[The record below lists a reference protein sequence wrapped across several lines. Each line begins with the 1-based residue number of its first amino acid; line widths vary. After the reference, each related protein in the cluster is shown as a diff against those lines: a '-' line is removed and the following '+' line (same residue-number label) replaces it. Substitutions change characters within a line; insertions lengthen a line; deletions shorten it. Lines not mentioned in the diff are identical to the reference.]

1 MLLSLFPIGFLRLF
15 APERVISLKWSLVGR
30 RVLYLHFLYCIFLC
44 SQLYFLGKTYFSQVT
59 SSQKKGCTRLNR
71 LTHKGFETFSLLFPY
86 LSLFCGNFFR
96 WYSSEKKSCT
106 RLNKSTDWPWAKRVQ
121 RGNCRPTLLYL
132 HSIFCISAVLAFHIL
147 YFYCACIPHFVFLL
161 CWHSTFCIS
170 TVLASCIFDL
180 LFAFDLT
187 FGFKSAS
194 VASQDQPYYIC
205 CGCFRATQLR

>member
-1 MLLSLFPIGFLRLF
+1 M
-15 APERVISLKWSLVGR
+15 
-30 RVLYLHFLYCIFLC
+30 YLHFLFCIFLC

-132 HSIFCISAVLAFHIL
+132 HFVFCISAVLAFHIL

-161 CWHSTFCIS
+161 CLHLVF
-170 TVLASCIFDL
+170 L
-180 LFAFDLT
+180 
-187 FGFKSAS
+187 
-194 VASQDQPYYIC
+194 IC
-205 CGCFRATQLR
+205 CLHLIWPLVLKAPQWLVKINLTIFVVAVSGQLHWDKIQNLH